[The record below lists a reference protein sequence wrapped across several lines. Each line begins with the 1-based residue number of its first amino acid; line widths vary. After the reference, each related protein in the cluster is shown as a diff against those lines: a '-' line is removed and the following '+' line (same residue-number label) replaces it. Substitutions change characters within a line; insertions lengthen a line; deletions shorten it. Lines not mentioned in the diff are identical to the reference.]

1 MGVPLEFA
9 ANIATKRLSKS
20 SVVDSPFT
28 LPSFALGD
36 TISFAITLV
45 KPNPAGGSVAL
56 STIPG
61 AGTSVKATIGVAG
74 GAELNSVSLVAN
86 GDVHE
91 GDLALNVAGI
101 LALTA
106 PLTKDLEFEILNGSG
121 YWKMLF
127 TVNLTNRLA
136 TPVTVPATPADE
148 VLGKNEAR
156 ALYAAKA
163 GCDQIVMIDQT
174 DGSLHYFAIV
184 SGQVLITPIT

>member
-20 SVVDSPFT
+20 SVVDSHFT
-28 LPSFALGD
+28 LPPFALGD

-45 KPNPAGGSVAL
+45 KPNPSGGSVAL

-61 AGTSVKATIGVAG
+61 AGTSIKATIGTAG

-86 GDVHE
+86 GDIHE
-91 GDLALNVAGI
+91 GDLALNTAGI

-106 PLTKDLEFEILNGSG
+106 PLTKDLELEILNGSG

-127 TVNLTNRLA
+127 VVNLTNRLA
-136 TPVTVPATPADE
+136 TPVTVPAAVADE
-148 VLGKNEAR
+148 ALGKYEAR

-163 GCDQIVMIDQT
+163 GTDQIVMIDQT
-174 DGSLHYFAIV
+174 DGSLHLFTVV
-184 SGQVLITPIT
+184 SGQFLLTPIT